1 MMISRAIG
9 YQEKNVKHRTAPTRK
24 PCAGRLRLTLRP
36 KGPVANCLA
45 GRGAGFDLRS
55 VATSA
60 IESPVSCALP
70 AGNDVRAWPRVGGGQ
85 QASPHAFLVA
95 RVTNRRWPG
104 SR

>member
-24 PCAGRLRLTLRP
+24 PYAGRLRLTLRP
-36 KGPVANCLA
+36 KRPVASCLA

-60 IESPVSCALP
+60 IESPVTCALP
-70 AGNDVRAWPRVGGGQ
+70 AGNDVRAWPGVGARP
-85 QASPHAFLVA
+85 QAGPHAVLVA
-95 RVTNRRWPG
+95 KPSKRRLP
-104 SR
+104 R